1 MDKQEFFKI
10 LQQARQLSLLT
21 LEIMLKGKE
30 AKTIDPKKTVGDLA
44 GAFEDAGSFLNTT
57 FARLDVLG
65 VSAVYLALQKLEDEY
80 GAYLGLNIEE
90 GKEKTDG
97 RI

>member
-1 MDKQEFFKI
+1 MDKQEFFEV
-10 LQQARQLSLLT
+10 LQKARQLSLLT
-21 LEIMLKGKE
+21 LVIMLKGKE
-30 AKTIDPKKTVGDLA
+30 AKTIDLKKTVGDLA

-65 VSAVYLALQKLEDEY
+65 VSTLYLELQKLEDEY

>member
-30 AKTIDPKKTVGDLA
+30 AKTIDLKKTVGDLA

-65 VSAVYLALQKLEDEY
+65 VSTLYLAMQKLEDEY
-80 GAYLGLNIEE
+80 GAYLGRDIEE

>member
-1 MDKQEFFKI
+1 MDKQEFFEV
-10 LQQARQLSLLT
+10 LQKARQLSLLT

-30 AKTIDPKKTVGDLA
+30 AKTIDLKKTVGDLA

-65 VSAVYLALQKLEDEY
+65 VSTLYLALQKLEDEY

-90 GKEKTDG
+90 GKERTDG

>member
-30 AKTIDPKKTVGDLA
+30 AKTIDPKKNCWRSCRSL
-44 GAFEDAGSFLNTT
+44 
-57 FARLDVLG
+57 
-65 VSAVYLALQKLEDEY
+65 
-80 GAYLGLNIEE
+80 
-90 GKEKTDG
+90 
-97 RI
+97 